1 MKILSGA
8 KDIYLLSLESTTEN
22 FLRKSSDPIQKKLL
36 FNAQNYSLTWKV
48 LVTPKISKF
57 LA

>member
-22 FLRKSSDPIQKKLL
+22 FLRKSSDLIQKKLL
-36 FNAQNYSLTWKV
+36 VNAQNYSLTWKV
-48 LVTPKISKF
+48 LVTPNISKF
-57 LA
+57 LV

>member
-36 FNAQNYSLTWKV
+36 FTYMESLINTKD
-48 LVTPKISKF
+48 I
-57 LA
+57 